1 MRNMKHTLWLAFW
14 ASYAVHAQELP
25 NYVCTIEHLQSISAR
40 NEKVVAMLNR
50 DYLKKEFTVERRTG
64 FMSGVLNNSYI
75 TRPEVIDFGSN
86 ENSYKVVTT
95 LRKNQGAGAGSN
107 IHALVINEY
116 DGGPTKP
123 FVFMDNGDIFLGTC
137 VHTPKY

>member
-1 MRNMKHTLWLAFW
+1 MRNMKHTLWLAFL
-14 ASYAVHAQELP
+14 ASWTVHAQELP
-25 NYVCTIEHLQSISAR
+25 NYVCTIEQLHSISAR
-40 NEKVVAMLNR
+40 SEKVIAMQNR
-50 DYLKKEFTVERRTG
+50 EYLKKEFSVERRTG
-64 FMSGVLNNSYI
+64 FMSGVLKNSYI

-116 DGGPTKP
+116 DGGSTKP
-123 FVFMDNGDIFLGTC
+123 FVFMDNGDIFLGSC
-137 VHTPKY
+137 VHAPK